1 MLADTLIIGI
11 ANILSTMTI
20 LSCLFLK
27 VPQILYIREK
37 QSAEGIYVQAMIM
50 EITGFSIM
58 TLYNYTNGY
67 NLMTYLEYPIILLQV
82 YVLTYYVLLYKG
94 VLCQPTVS
102 IFTIAYWA
110 AVSGFVSEILSKDIL
125 SYLVPFCTPLSG
137 FAKVTYIYGII
148 RAGNADAVSLTTWI
162 ISVATNL
169 ARVFTVYVDSADA
182 KLMANFCISTMLSAG
197 VLITALFYQHYGAS
211 ATDIYSRRKC
221 SQRRRSHN
229 D

>member
-1 MLADTLIIGI
+1 MESNQTLKSSMMEETIVNGI
-11 ANILSTMTI
+11 ANILSTITI

-50 EITGFSIM
+50 EITGAWVAQ
-58 TLYNYTNGY
+58 G
-67 NLMTYLEYPIILLQV
+67 ER
-82 YVLTYYVLLYKG
+82 
-94 VLCQPTVS
+94 
-102 IFTIAYWA
+102 
-110 AVSGFVSEILSKDIL
+110 
-125 SYLVPFCTPLSG
+125 VPFCTPLSG

-182 KLMANFCISTMLSAG
+182 KLMANFYISTLLSTG
-197 VLITALFYQHYGAS
+197 VLLTALYYQRNRTPPPIKCRRRISSHRR
-211 ATDIYSRRKC
+211 YSR
-221 SQRRRSHN
+221 N